1 MRISTRTRKRD
12 KTRKNARLPACL
24 GTFPYCFLFALP
36 PIPFS
41 FLPSSLFLPP
51 FIVSSPPFP
60 SSHPSFPP
68 SVLSY
73 FFPSLSPPPIS
84 SFLFSSL
91 PSFFFFF
98 FCLFSSKNYI
108 RHPMHHPLM
117 LGQIMYAIISKPT
130 RQTFRRQTEN
140 SGKGTAKGC
149 GAHVVD
155 FFELFLS

>member
-1 MRISTRTRKRD
+1 MRD
-12 KTRKNARLPACL
+12 KTRKNACLPACL

-36 PIPFS
+36 PSLSHS
-41 FLPSSLFLPP
+41 FLLLSSFPRPLFLSLHSHYPILLSLLPSPLISFFLSLHPHFLFP
-51 FIVSSPPFP
+51 F
-60 SSHPSFPP
+60 
-68 SVLSY
+68 
-73 FFPSLSPPPIS
+73 
-84 SFLFSSL
+84 FSSL
-91 PSFFFFF
+91 PRFFFFF
-98 FCLFSSKNYI
+98 LCLFFSSENYI

-140 SGKGTAKGC
+140 PGKGAAKGC